1 MTSRPLVIVGA
12 SGHGREV
19 AHTFLLNH
27 NPRDFLGFL
36 DDVRGGSTPEGWPI
50 IGKISDWT
58 QSSHAEFVVGV
69 NDPRSRR
76 LVVNTMQS
84 LGSPIWGSVIHPS
97 VSVHASVKVGYGVM
111 ILGGVQMTV
120 NITIGHFTSINRL
133 VSLGHDCVLGDYTS
147 IAPLASISGSVTLC
161 QGVDIGTSAAIRQ
174 RLSLGGGCAVG
185 MGAVVVKDVPPNTLV
200 VGNPAKSLRELE
212 PW

>member
-1 MTSRPLVIVGA
+1 MTTRALVVVGA
-12 SGHGREV
+12 GGHGREV
-19 AHTFLLNH
+19 AHAFLQNH
-27 NPRDFLGFL
+27 PARDFLGFL
-36 DDVRGGSTPEGWPI
+36 DDVCSGSTPEGWPI
-50 IGKISDWT
+50 IGKVLDWT
-58 QSSHAEFVVGV
+58 TWKHAEFVVGI
-69 NDPRSRR
+69 NDPRAKRS
-76 LVVNTMQS
+76 VVNTMKS
-84 LGSPIWGSVIHPS
+84 LGDPTWGSVIHPT
-97 VSVHASVKVGYGVM
+97 VSVQASVKTGYGVV
-111 ILGGVQMTV
+111 ILGGVEVTV